1 MNDPHAYLQF
11 HAQAQSFTI
20 VNVQPPKV
28 SLLIAHL
35 HKVQI
40 LICINS
46 MKNKIFWSEQ
56 NIYSSPQRVSL
67 KVSSGV
73 TESAYSLSSLVC
85 CVFMKL
91 IKSLNYES
99 ARRHDKN

>member
-1 MNDPHAYLQF
+1 
-11 HAQAQSFTI
+11 
-20 VNVQPPKV
+20 
-28 SLLIAHL
+28 
-35 HKVQI
+35 
-40 LICINS
+40 

-73 TESAYSLSSLVC
+73 TESAYSLSSLVSY
-85 CVFMKL
+85 VFMKL

-99 ARRHDKN
+99 ARRHDKNWLRLINESFIDASPFASILVSFSRH